1 MRKRLLTGLL
11 LFCWLPLAAT
21 EGDSPQ
27 LWGYGVKGCGD
38 YIAAW
43 ERREQGDAEAAV
55 DYLLYRE
62 WLAGLVSGLSLATGQ
77 DVLVG
82 VEIEPALRRI
92 KLHCEEHRED
102 DFFNASM
109 ALVRLLSML

>member
-1 MRKRLLTGLL
+1 MPKRLLTGLL
-11 LFCWLPLAAT
+11 LACWLPLTAA
-21 EGDSPQ
+21 EGDPPQ
-27 LWGYGVKGCGD
+27 LWGYGVKGCAE
-38 YIAAW
+38 YIAASEGR
-43 ERREQGDAEAAV
+43 ERGDAEAAV

-62 WLAGLVSGLSLATGQ
+62 WISGLVTGLSLATGQ

-82 VEIEPALRRI
+82 VDIEQALRRI
-92 KLHCEEHRED
+92 ELHCEEHRED

>member
-1 MRKRLLTGLL
+1 MPKRLLTGLL
-11 LFCWLPLAAT
+11 LACWLPLAAA
-21 EGDSPQ
+21 EGDTPQ
-27 LWGYGVKGCGD
+27 LWGYGVKGCRD

-43 ERREQGDAEAAV
+43 EGREQGDAEAAM

-62 WLAGLVSGLSLATGQ
+62 WLAGLVTGLSLATGQ

-82 VEIEPALRRI
+82 VEIEQALRRI

-102 DFFNASM
+102 DFFKASM
-109 ALVRLLSML
+109 DLVRLLSML

>member
-1 MRKRLLTGLL
+1 MLKPVLTGLL
-11 LFCWLPLAAT
+11 LACWLPLASA
-21 EGDSPQ
+21 ESESPQ
-27 LWGYGVKGCGD
+27 VWGYGVKGCGD

-43 ERREQGDAEAAV
+43 EGREQGDADAAI

-62 WLAGLVSGLSLATGQ
+62 WLAGLATGLSLATGQ

-82 VEIEPALRRI
+82 VEIEQALRRI